1 MEKNNESFHLEN
13 LQFEKNITE
22 RRFIPAITLP
32 CSSNAAWEVVMAVLF
47 LGGRRMILN
56 TQYSVCIF
64 KNISYICTSAARNVR
79 I

>member
-1 MEKNNESFHLEN
+1 MPQSQNDN
-13 LQFEKNITE
+13 
-22 RRFIPAITLP
+22 AITLP
-32 CSSNAAWEVVMAVLF
+32 CSSNAAWEVVMAILF
-47 LGGRRMILN
+47 LGDRGMLLN